1 MKRGKSRRGRFRR
14 GDETV
19 AGEGSGPDRASA
31 SENGAMR
38 TPHANEDRTMVRLRA
53 ACLACRLLALAA
65 CAGGLALAV
74 HAQAHAAHPAGAA
87 APGLT
92 LALLGAIVAGLAG
105 RQR

>member
-1 MKRGKSRRGRFRR
+1 MKRGKSKRGGFPW
-14 GDETV
+14 GDGTV
-19 AGEGSGPDRASA
+19 AGERPARHRASA

-38 TPHANEDRTMVRLRA
+38 TPHASEDGTMRRLRA

-65 CAGGLALAV
+65 CAGGLALA
-74 HAQAHAAHPAGAA
+74 AQGLPHAAHPAGAA

-92 LALLGAIVAGLAG
+92 LAVLGAIVAGLAG

>member
-14 GDETV
+14 GDVPV
-19 AGEGSGPDRASA
+19 AGGDGTLR
-31 SENGAMR
+31 
-38 TPHANEDRTMVRLRA
+38 RLRA

-65 CAGGLALAV
+65 CAAGLALAV
-74 HAQAHAAHPAGAA
+74 QMQAHAANPAGDA